1 VHDVSK
7 CTIPSFSTSDCAKP
21 GRAGAISA
29 AAVNVI
35 NAAADIFFMVLIL
48 FDDRCALCASMS
60 GSTPYFYERDGP
72 KS

>member
-1 VHDVSK
+1 
-7 CTIPSFSTSDCAKP
+7 
-21 GRAGAISA
+21 
-29 AAVNVI
+29 VNVI

-60 GSTPYFYERDGP
+60 GSTPYFCVSFQRYERDGP